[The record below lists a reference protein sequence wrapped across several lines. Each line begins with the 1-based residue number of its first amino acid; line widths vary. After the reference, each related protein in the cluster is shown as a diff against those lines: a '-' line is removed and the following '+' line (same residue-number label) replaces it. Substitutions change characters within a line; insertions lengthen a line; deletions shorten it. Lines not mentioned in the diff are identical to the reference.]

1 MSSFWN
7 FIGLA
12 SYSDIENIRKQ
23 QVENE
28 NKLDSVQ
35 ETVNK
40 LACALDKLE
49 ELLCQTVAQQS
60 NDIKLEFE
68 NTHIENANLLNQ
80 ASLDFDTLNRKV
92 ALIVK
97 QNKSSLCLYKDNVKR
112 MIESNSHQEELLR
125 ILIANCLVD
134 SLEKKLNVEE

>member
-1 MSSFWN
+1 
-7 FIGLA
+7 
-12 SYSDIENIRKQ
+12 
-23 QVENE
+23 
-28 NKLDSVQ
+28 
-35 ETVNK
+35 
-40 LACALDKLE
+40 
-49 ELLCQTVAQQS
+49 
-60 NDIKLEFE
+60 
-68 NTHIENANLLNQ
+68 Q